1 MDLIKSDGQKSI
13 RIFTQD
19 NKLNPASN
27 LRLTGLTVV
36 YREPVSKVR
45 AREEFFL
52 KRVAPIWNKLAV
64 YVKEDQSLICF
75 KAELDMLESFSV

>member
-27 LRLTGLTVV
+27 LRLTGLTV

-52 KRVAPIWNKLAV
+52 NRVAPIWNKLAV

-75 KAELDMLESFSV
+75 KAELYMLESYSV

>member
-13 RIFTQD
+13 RILTQD

-27 LRLTGLTVV
+27 LRLTGLTVF
-36 YREPVSKVR
+36 REPVSKVR

-52 KRVAPIWNKLAV
+52 NRVVPIWNKLQEN
-64 YVKEDQSLICF
+64 VKDQSLICF